1 MRRVKRPAERLAIVS
16 GIALSAIILV
26 LAFLPPWPQNPAY
39 HRFADARP
47 FAGIPNALNVLSNV
61 AFLIPGIA
69 LLRGAASPGG
79 VARRLRAGATSAIAV
94 YAFGTIATALGSAYY
109 HLKPN
114 DHTLVHDR
122 VGITIAL
129 AGFVALVAED
139 RIGAYVRPILYA
151 CLVVGIASIA
161 VWIAAGDLRLYGAF
175 QGLSLVLC
183 AFMAAAFEPRT
194 VRPKLWIVLAGYVVA
209 KAAET
214 FDKQIYA
221 ATSSIVSGH
230 TLKHLAAGAAIYV
243 SVLWLRE
250 RGAVSAE
257 ATTT

>member
-1 MRRVKRPAERLAIVS
+1 MRRVKRPAERLAIVC
-16 GIALSAIILV
+16 GIALAAIILV
-26 LAFLPPWPQNPAY
+26 FAFLPPWPQNPGY
-39 HRFADARP
+39 HRFADART

-61 AFLIPGIA
+61 AFLIPGIM
-69 LLRGAASPGG
+69 LLRSRIKGD
-79 VARRLRAGATSAIAV
+79 RAAIAV
-94 YAFGTIATALGSAYY
+94 YALGTIATAFGSAYY
-109 HLKPN
+109 HLNPN
-114 DHTLVHDR
+114 DRTLVYDR
-122 VGITIAL
+122 IGITIAL

-139 RIGAYVRPILYA
+139 RIGAYVRPILCA
-151 CLVVGIASIA
+151 WLVAGLASIA
-161 VWIAAGDLRLYGAF
+161 IWIGAADLRLYGAI

-194 VRPKLWIVLAGYVVA
+194 VHAKLWIVLAGYLVA

-221 ATSSIVSGH
+221 ATSSMVSGH

-250 RGAVSAE
+250 RGAVSSE